1 MSKQKAIVI
10 QCDVTDCTTSVMQEY
25 FDGISFRVT
34 SSNWPTLPGK
44 MIVDLCPKHSA
55 DLRNLLKLPKD

>member
-1 MSKQKAIVI
+1 MSKQKITVI
-10 QCDVTDCTTSVMQEY
+10 KCDVVECNTFVDPEH

-34 SSNWPTLPGK
+34 ASNWPAIQAKTN
-44 MIVDLCPKHSA
+44 VDLCPKHSA